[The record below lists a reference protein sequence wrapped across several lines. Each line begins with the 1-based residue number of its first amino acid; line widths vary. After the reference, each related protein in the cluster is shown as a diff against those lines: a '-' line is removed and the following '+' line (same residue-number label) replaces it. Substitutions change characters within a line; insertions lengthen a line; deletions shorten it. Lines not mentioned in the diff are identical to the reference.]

1 MLKKLFVV
9 SLFIVACNFYAGAQQ
24 LKGDPW
30 IFQVY
35 KELYSRQPN
44 AWELNIN
51 NYNSGSWNNY
61 GELKSYVV
69 QYQRSLSQNNLSITT
84 TSLRNGQ
91 TAALFNQY
99 GKSIAAD
106 VISNDGGSIVAT
118 GGGNLVAQGGGNLVA
133 QGGGNLASLPG
144 VSFGSSYTIQSTGT
158 KVIPVSGKGALII
171 R

>member
-9 SLFIVACNFYAGAQQ
+9 SLFIVAFNFYAGAQQ

-30 IFQVY
+30 IFQAY
-35 KELYSRQPN
+35 KELYNLQPN
-44 AWELNIN
+44 AWELNIK
-51 NYNSGSWNNY
+51 NYNNGSWNNY

-69 QYQRSLSQNNLSITT
+69 QYQRSLSQYNLSITT
-84 TSLRNGQ
+84 ISLRNGQ

-118 GGGNLVAQGGGNLVA
+118 GGGNLVAQGGGNL
-133 QGGGNLASLPG
+133 ASLPG
-144 VSFGSSYTIQSTGT
+144 VSFGSSYTIKSNGT
-158 KVIPVSGKGALII
+158 KVIPTSGKGALII